1 MNYYLHTAG
10 LLISAFLFGGML
22 FFSAG
27 FAAFAFKVLPLAEA
41 RQLIR
46 KAFPPF
52 YLFVMVTAAV
62 AAALLFTVDSVSALL
77 MLIIALTTLPNRQFL
92 MPAVNRAT
100 DQGERKKFAQLHG
113 LSVLITLAHIVAS
126 AVVIVRLM
134 HS

>member
-27 FAAFAFKVLPLAEA
+27 FAAFAFKALPLVEA

-52 YLFVMVTAAV
+52 YLFVMGTAAV

-100 DQGERKKFAQLHG
+100 DKGERKKFAQLHG

-134 HS
+134 NS